1 MKQKAEYKNARY
13 RRLKIKIFFGM
24 AGMLL
29 LTLAGFYLLYEKVI
43 FGNLGEFVVDFLQSK
58 FFLEREDAT
67 TIYRYTFRE
76 NWGLFVF
83 IGMLVLF
90 LIFCWLILLRIVIS
104 YFKSIDQ
111 GLSAM
116 LAEDKK
122 EIELPAEL
130 LFLEKKMNEA
140 KRTMERRK
148 LEAEIENVRKND
160 LITYL
165 AHDLKTPLS
174 SVIVYLSLLDEA
186 PDMPPGQKAKY
197 VGIALEKAERLETL
211 INEFFEITR
220 FNLQTIV
227 LNKRKINLS
236 YMLQQMTDEFY
247 PILESQGKKAII
259 KLFITFFQ
267 IGLFGFGGGYGMLSL
282 IQGEVV
288 HNHGWLTTGEF
299 TDIVAISQM
308 TPGPIGINSATYC
321 GYTAVH
327 NAGYGYW
334 MSIIGSVTAT
344 FALVLPSLILMIL
357 ISRLFMKYMNTPT
370 VQSVFS
376 GLRPAVV
383 GLLGAATLLLM
394 TPENFSAP
402 SVNPWQFWI
411 SCFLFV
417 ATMVGTWHFK
427 INPIRMICYSGFAGL
442 ILLY

>member
-1 MKQKAEYKNARY
+1 MKTEKNKDEMKQKAEYKNARY
-13 RRLKIKIFFGM
+13 RRLKIKIFFVL

-43 FGNLGEFVVDFLQSK
+43 FGNLGEFVVGFLQSK

-174 SVIVYLSLLDEA
+174 SVIGYLSLLDEA

-259 KLFITFFQ
+259 KAEENISIYADADKIARVFNNILKNAIAYSDRNSMIQINVTDSEEKTWIQFI
-267 IGLFGFGGGYGMLSL
+267 
-282 IQGEVV
+282 
-288 HNHGWLTTGEF
+288 NHGDPIPEHKLNVIFEKFYRLDSSRSSATGGAGLGLAIAKE
-299 TDIVAISQM
+299 IVA
-308 TPGPIGINSATYC
+308 A
-321 GYTAVH
+321 H
-327 NAGYGYW
+327 NGELLVTS
-334 MSIIGSVTAT
+334 SIEQTVFTVI
-344 FALVLPSLILMIL
+344 LPKL
-357 ISRLFMKYMNTPT
+357 
-370 VQSVFS
+370 
-376 GLRPAVV
+376 
-383 GLLGAATLLLM
+383 
-394 TPENFSAP
+394 
-402 SVNPWQFWI
+402 
-411 SCFLFV
+411 
-417 ATMVGTWHFK
+417 
-427 INPIRMICYSGFAGL
+427 
-442 ILLY
+442 

>member
-1 MKQKAEYKNARY
+1 MKTEKNKEEMNQKAEYKNARY

-43 FGNLGEFVVDFLQSK
+43 FGNLGEFVVGFLQSK

-76 NWGLFVF
+76 NWGLFVL

-174 SVIVYLSLLDEA
+174 SVIGYLSLLDEA

-259 KLFITFFQ
+259 KAEENISIYADADKIARVFNNILKNAIAYSDRNSMIQINVTDSEEKTWIQFI
-267 IGLFGFGGGYGMLSL
+267 
-282 IQGEVV
+282 
-288 HNHGWLTTGEF
+288 NHGDPIPEHKLNVIFEKFYRLDSSRSSATGGAGLGLAIAKE
-299 TDIVAISQM
+299 IVA
-308 TPGPIGINSATYC
+308 A
-321 GYTAVH
+321 H
-327 NAGYGYW
+327 NGELLVTS
-334 MSIIGSVTAT
+334 SIEQTVFTVI
-344 FALVLPSLILMIL
+344 LPKL
-357 ISRLFMKYMNTPT
+357 
-370 VQSVFS
+370 
-376 GLRPAVV
+376 
-383 GLLGAATLLLM
+383 
-394 TPENFSAP
+394 
-402 SVNPWQFWI
+402 
-411 SCFLFV
+411 
-417 ATMVGTWHFK
+417 
-427 INPIRMICYSGFAGL
+427 
-442 ILLY
+442 